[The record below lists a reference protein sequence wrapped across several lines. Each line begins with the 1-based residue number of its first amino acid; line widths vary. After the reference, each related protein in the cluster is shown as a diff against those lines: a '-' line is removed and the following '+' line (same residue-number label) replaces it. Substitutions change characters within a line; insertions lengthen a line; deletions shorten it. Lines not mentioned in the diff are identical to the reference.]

1 MAFKLVIGDRLDV
14 TVKGEI
20 PDGASKVPFK
30 FSLQMRRM
38 GVEEYRN
45 ALAPNSDVLVRDF
58 LLDNA
63 LGWRDQ
69 RLVVDEDGAPATYS
83 REAFECLL
91 GVVGMEQFCFQA
103 YIVALQIVDKAA
115 GRAGN

>member
-20 PDGASKVPFK
+20 PDGASKVPFR
-30 FSLQMRRM
+30 FALQMRRL
-38 GVEEYRN
+38 GVEEYRK
-45 ALAPNSDVLVRDF
+45 ALAPDSDVLVRDF
-58 LLDNA
+58 LLDNTI
-63 LGWRDQ
+63 GWRDQ
-69 RLVVDEDGAPATYS
+69 RLVLDDGKAAEYS

-91 GVVGMEQFCFQA
+91 GVVGMEQACFQA
-103 YIVALQIVDKAA
+103 YIGALQIVDKAQ

>member
-1 MAFKLVIGDRLDV
+1 MAFKLVIGTQLDAV
-14 TVKGEI
+14 VKGDI
-20 PDGASKVPFK
+20 PDGSGKVPFR
-30 FSLQMRRM
+30 FALQMRRL
-38 GVEEYRN
+38 GVEEYRK
-45 ALAPNSDVLVRDF
+45 ALAPESDVLVRDF

-69 RLVVDEDGAPATYS
+69 RLVVDEDGAPAAYS

-91 GVVGMEQFCFQA
+91 GLVGMEQACFQA
-103 YIVALQIVDKAA
+103 YIGALQIVDKAQ